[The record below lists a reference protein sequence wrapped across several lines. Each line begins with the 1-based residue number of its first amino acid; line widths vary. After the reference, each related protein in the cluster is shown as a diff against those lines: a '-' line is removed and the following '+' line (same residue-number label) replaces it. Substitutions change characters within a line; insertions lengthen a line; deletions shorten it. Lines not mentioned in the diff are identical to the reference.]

1 MKTKEK
7 SFSIKFLKDNIKTI
21 NNISPKECGTF
32 LCNKIPELGCEDCIF
47 NDPVKWCTGTL
58 WRYDFNAIKNHK
70 FGRGKRKVT
79 IRDLEQF
86 RVS

>member
-7 SFSIKFLKDNIKTI
+7 SFSIKFLKDNIGFIKSGI
-21 NNISPKECGTF
+21 GSTF

-47 NDPVKWCTGTL
+47 KSLRFGCLGTL
-58 WRYDFNAIKNHK
+58 YEHDFNAIKNHK

>member
-1 MKTKEK
+1 MKPKEK

-21 NNISPKECGTF
+21 NGVFHEKYATF
-32 LCNKIPELGCEDCIF
+32 LCSKIPELECENCIF
-47 NDPVKWCTGTL
+47 NSLRFGCLGTFD
-58 WRYDFNAIKNHK
+58 YDFNAIKNHK